1 MVRIVVLFADM
12 TSIFAVLDGNDT
24 EDNELGDME
33 NKLTKNFEHKDSEQS
48 HFVKPLSDLMVHLSG
63 VRRTILIFG

>member
-1 MVRIVVLFADM
+1 
-12 TSIFAVLDGNDT
+12 
-24 EDNELGDME
+24 ME